1 QCLTRLHHDLAPTPW
16 TKGTTRDLR
25 AAAQRERRGRDG
37 HAACRATPRGAT
49 KQPAGASRGIVSRD
63 GQCLTR
69 LHHDLAPT
77 PWTKGTT
84 RDLRAAAQRER
95 RGRDGHAACRAT
107 PSGATKHPTA
117 DSLGVVSR
125 DGHCL
130 TRLHHALA

>member
-49 KQPAGASRGIVSRD
+49 KQPAGESRGIVSRD

-69 LHHDLAPT
+69 LHHDLAPA
-77 PWTKGTT
+77 PRTKGTT
-84 RDLRAAAQRER
+84 RDLRAAAQR
-95 RGRDGHAACRAT
+95 DGLSCHDHRPRIPRTAAITHTTTPATVHAHR
-107 PSGATKHPTA
+107 PSP
-117 DSLGVVSR
+117 
-125 DGHCL
+125 
-130 TRLHHALA
+130 